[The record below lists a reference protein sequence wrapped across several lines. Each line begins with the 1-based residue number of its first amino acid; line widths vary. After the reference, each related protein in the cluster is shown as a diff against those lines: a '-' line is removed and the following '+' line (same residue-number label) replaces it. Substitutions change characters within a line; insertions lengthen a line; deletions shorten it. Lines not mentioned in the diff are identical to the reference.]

1 MVSPNAHYVAFAQKQ
16 LLFGAFAKMQSLKF
30 LHFAHLNALEVEHF
44 APKSSLCNIENKLQS
59 QRGKKKKQ
67 NAVKLQMISLQRKNK
82 IKLEKKEMHIVH
94 KTSRVARLIGN

>member
-16 LLFGAFAKMQSLKF
+16 LLFGAFAKIQSLKF
-30 LHFAHLNALEVEHF
+30 LHFAHRIALEVEHF
-44 APKSSLCNIENKLQS
+44 APKSNLCNTENKLQS
-59 QRGKKKKQ
+59 QREKE

-82 IKLEKKEMHIVH
+82 IKLEKKPMHIVH